1 MQMTS
6 ARVTTWTMHS
16 CRSARRADASAAL
29 AARAMGD
36 VKALFDDDSSGSE
49 CEDWG
54 RRKARAEAAGGKR
67 RRRGNDGRAASSE
80 DEDAAGGVDDVDG
93 FRVNAA
99 YAARFEHNERR
110 KEMHRLE
117 ARLARE
123 VAARAL
129 RGDDGGGSGESE
141 MESETES
148 EDEEVLE
155 NAFDGAFAEA
165 LTRIRRKDPSIYDE
179 KTTFFAEEDEGEAED
194 GGRKTRKKSVEMA
207 TLREVTAKQLLE
219 GGATALEDAEME
231 AEAMARRVE
240 TGPSYVE
247 EQAAL
252 KRAFKDA
259 AEGASDSDGDDDGG
273 LVMKQRA
280 EAMTAATEK
289 MSQYFGDDR
298 ALTAEDKFLRDY
310 VLEKQWLKDD
320 EKTKNVI
327 GGDSGDDD
335 DDADDDSASDSE
347 LLERAEEFEHKYNF
361 RFEEPGGDKLVSHSR
376 HIEGLIRRE
385 DTKRR
390 DKRKKVKERKESER
404 AKLLAEVRRLKNLK
418 REEIDSKMR
427 QIRAIGGLSASR
439 LKDDLLN
446 TEFDPAA
453 HDKVMAEMYNDDYY
467 HDEEAANVA
476 KPEFGDLEEE
486 LADMLGRE
494 AEPFDDEDDED
505 EDADEEMQT
514 NEDYDQGEED
524 DENAPLVEE
533 AQQQGDTENKFSKRA
548 AKKWRK
554 ELEKKMEEYYKL
566 DAEDFIGGD
575 LPTRFKYKEV
585 APKMFGLTTRDI
597 LLMDD
602 KSLNQI
608 VGLKKLAPYR
618 DDADDATVTANQR
631 AKARR
636 MAREFYAKQKERNA
650 RGASKKR
657 KSGGPSAD
665 EDSESDSAEDRAKS
679 YADAAFG
686 KKTSAKSSKTTDDEM
701 RPLVDGSSKG
711 KNARKNAKKRA
722 KKKAANGE
730 TKG

>member
-1 MQMTS
+1 LFDASSDDERDDDDDARDGKTAARDDEDGAAAAARARMR
-6 ARVTTWTMHS
+6 ARVTRARDA
-16 CRSARRADASAAL
+16 RSGASDA
-29 AARAMGD
+29 
-36 VKALFDDDSSGSE
+36 
-49 CEDWG
+49 
-54 RRKARAEAAGGKR
+54 
-67 RRRGNDGRAASSE
+67 
-80 DEDAAGGVDDVDG
+80 DDVL
-93 FRVNAA
+93 RVNEA

-123 VAARAL
+123 YAASAL
-129 RGDDGGGSGESE
+129 RGDDGADGKEGSED
-141 MESETES
+141 ESETES
-148 EDEEVLE
+148 EEDDLEVLE
-155 NAFDGAFAEA
+155 DAFDEAFVET
-165 LTRIRRKDPSIYDE
+165 LTRIRKKDPSIYDG
-179 KTTFFAEEDEGEAED
+179 KTAFFAEDEDEAAESEAT
-194 GGRKTRKKSVEMA
+194 KTRKKSAKVA
-207 TLREVTAKQLLE
+207 TLREVTANQLLE
-219 GGATALEDAEME
+219 GGATALEDAEAE
-231 AEAMARRVE
+231 AEAMARRAD

-259 AEGASDSDGDDDGG
+259 AEVASGSDDDDESG
-273 LVMKQRA
+273 LVVKRRA
-280 EAMTAATEK
+280 EAMTEATEK
-289 MSQYFGDDR
+289 MSQFFGDER

-310 VLEKQWLKDD
+310 ILEKQWLKDD
-320 EKTKNVI
+320 EKPKNFI
-327 GGDSGDDD
+327 GGDSSDDD
-335 DDADDDSASDSE
+335 DDEKDGDSASDSE

-390 DKRKKVKERKESER
+390 DKRAKVKERKESER

-418 REEIDSKMR
+418 REEIDSKLR

-446 TEFDPAA
+446 TEFDPTE
-453 HDKVMAEMYNDDYY
+453 HDKAMAEMYDNEYY
-467 HDEEAANVA
+467 DEEEEANVA

-486 LADMLGRE
+486 LAEMLGRE
-494 AEPFDDEDDED
+494 AQPFDDEDDED
-505 EDADEEMQT
+505 DDGDVEVETHEDDE
-514 NEDYDQGEED
+514 GGVED
-524 DENAPLVEE
+524 DENAPLVED
-533 AQQQGDTENKFSKRA
+533 AQQQDDTENKFSKRA

-602 KSLNQI
+602 KALNQI

-618 DDADDATVTANQR
+618 DDADDAAVTANQR

-636 MAREFYAKQKERNA
+636 MVREFYAKQKDQ
-650 RGASKKR
+650 KR
-657 KSGGPSAD
+657 KRSDKPRTEKDDD
-665 EDSESDSAEDRAKS
+665 EDEEEDRAKS

-686 KKTSAKSSKTTDDEM
+686 KKASKRSKTAEDET
-701 RPLVDGSSKG
+701 RPLADDISKG

-722 KKKAANGE
+722 KKKAAAEGA
-730 TKG
+730 TTR